1 VSQSTRV
8 SYARVPI
15 RRVVA
20 LEPNPPLCT
29 TLTYV
34 CVLRPA
40 GRAAKL
46 SESYVLQALLLQ
58 ERQRKPRSSWL
69 HDWFVE
75 YKYLRKREPLVY
87 FSNW

>member
-1 VSQSTRV
+1 MSSHWNLTRRCV
-8 SYARVPI
+8 LAH
-15 RRVVA
+15 
-20 LEPNPPLCT
+20 
-29 TLTYV
+29 LTHV

-40 GRAAKL
+40 DRAAKL
-46 SESYVLQALLLQ
+46 NESYMLQALLLQ

>member
-1 VSQSTRV
+1 
-8 SYARVPI
+8 
-15 RRVVA
+15 
-20 LEPNPPLCT
+20 
-29 TLTYV
+29 
-34 CVLRPA
+34 
-40 GRAAKL
+40 
-46 SESYVLQALLLQ
+46 VLQALLLQ

>member
-1 VSQSTRV
+1 M
-8 SYARVPI
+8 
-15 RRVVA
+15 
-20 LEPNPPLCT
+20 
-29 TLTYV
+29 
-34 CVLRPA
+34 
-40 GRAAKL
+40 
-46 SESYVLQALLLQ
+46 LQALLLQ